1 LARTSLQCRECKKEY
16 ETAFKYVCDDCFGPL
31 DVKYDFPT
39 LTKDTFS
46 NREQTY
52 WRYFELL
59 PIENKSNIVSIG
71 AGMTPLTK
79 AENLGKK
86 LGLNNLYIKNDSVNP
101 TFSFKDRPAGVAI
114 SKAKE
119 LGLTAV
125 GCASTGN
132 LASATAAHA
141 AAAGLPCHV
150 FAPSNIEMAKIAQAL
165 SYGANYIAVDG
176 TYDDANRIA
185 AQIGDSTGNLA
196 SATAAHAAAA
206 GLPCH
211 VFAPSNI
218 EMAKIAQALSY
229 GANYIAVDGTYDD
242 ANRIAAQIGD
252 SKGIGVVNI
261 NMRSHYVEGS
271 KTFSYEVAEQLDWQ
285 VPDQLIVPVGS
296 GAMLN
301 AICKGFEELQTVS
314 LLDDVSNMHM
324 IAAQPH
330 GCAPIVDAFKKNTK
344 EVIPVENPDTVAK
357 SLAIGDPGDGRYV
370 LKRLEQYN
378 GFAEECNNQEILDA
392 ILLLAQTEGI
402 FTEPAGGVS
411 ISILQKMVEQGKIDK
426 NDKVVCYVTGNG
438 LKATESIMQVLSKP
452 TVYKPNIN
460 EISAVVQ

>member
-1 LARTSLQCRECKKEY
+1 MARVSLECRECKKHY
-16 ETAFKYVCDDCFGPL
+16 ESTFKYICDDCFGPL
-31 DVKYDFPT
+31 DVKYDFPSVS
-39 LTKDTFS
+39 KDTFT
-46 NREQTY
+46 NREKTY

-59 PIENKSNIVSIG
+59 PIEKKSNIVSID

-79 AENLGKK
+79 ANKLGEK
-86 LGLNNLYIKNDSVNP
+86 LGLKNLYIKNDSVNP

-119 LGLTAV
+119 FGMSAV

-141 AAAGLPCHV
+141 AKGGFPCHI
-150 FAPSNIEMAKIAQAL
+150 FAPSDIEMAKI
-165 SYGANYIAVDG
+165 
-176 TYDDANRIA
+176 T
-185 AQIGDSTGNLA
+185 
-196 SATAAHAAAA
+196 
-206 GLPCH
+206 
-211 VFAPSNI
+211 
-218 EMAKIAQALSY
+218 QALSY

-252 SKGIGVVNI
+252 SKGIGIVNI
-261 NMRSHYVEGS
+261 NMRSYYVEGS
-271 KTFSYEVAEQLDWQ
+271 KTLAYEVAEQLDWQ

-301 AICKGFEELQTVS
+301 AICKGFEELQQVS
-314 LLDDVSNMHM
+314 LLGDVSNMHM

-330 GCAPIVDAFKKNTK
+330 GCAPIVDAFKKKST
-344 EVIPVENPDTVAK
+344 EVIPVEHPDTVAK

-370 LKRLEQYN
+370 LKRLQQYN
-378 GFAEECNNQEILDA
+378 GFAEESNNKEILDA
-392 ILLLAQTEGI
+392 ILLLAKTEGI

-411 ISILQKMVEQGKIDK
+411 VSVLQKMIEQGKIDA

-438 LKATESIMQVLSKP
+438 LKATEAIMEVLDKP
-452 TVYKPNIN
+452 DILKPNIG
-460 EISAVVQ
+460 EISAVVN

>member
-1 LARTSLQCRECKKEY
+1 MARTSLQCRECNKEY
-16 ETAFKYVCDDCFGPL
+16 ESGFKYICDDCFGPL

-39 LTKDTFS
+39 VTKDTFI
-46 NREQTY
+46 NREKTY

-59 PIENKSNIVSIG
+59 PIEQKSNIVSID

-79 AENLGKK
+79 AEKLGEK
-86 LGLNNLYIKNDSVNP
+86 LGLKNLYIKNDSVNP
-101 TFSFKDRPAGVAI
+101 TFSFKDRPAGIAV

-119 LGLTAV
+119 FGMSAV

-141 AAAGLPCHV
+141 AKGGFPCHI
-150 FAPSNIEMAKIAQAL
+150 FAPSDIEMAKI
-165 SYGANYIAVDG
+165 V
-176 TYDDANRIA
+176 
-185 AQIGDSTGNLA
+185 
-196 SATAAHAAAA
+196 
-206 GLPCH
+206 
-211 VFAPSNI
+211 
-218 EMAKIAQALSY
+218 QALSY

-252 SKGIGVVNI
+252 SKGIGIVNI
-261 NMRSHYVEGS
+261 NMRSYYVEGS
-271 KTFSYEVAEQLDWQ
+271 KTLAYEVAEQLDWQ

-301 AICKGFEELQTVS
+301 AICKGFEELQSTS
-314 LLDDVSNMHM
+314 LIDAVSNIHM

-330 GCAPIVDAFKKNTK
+330 GCAPVVDAFKNKSN
-344 EVIPVENPDTVAK
+344 EVIPVEQPDTVAK

-370 LKRLEQYN
+370 LKRLQQYN
-378 GFAEECNNQEILDA
+378 GFAEESNNKEILDA
-392 ILLLAQTEGI
+392 ILLLAKTEGI

-411 ISILQKMVEQGKIDK
+411 VAVLQKMVEQGKIDA

-438 LKATESIMQVLSKP
+438 LKATEAIMEVLE
-452 TVYKPNIN
+452 KPNVMKADVN
-460 EISAVVQ
+460 EISAVVN